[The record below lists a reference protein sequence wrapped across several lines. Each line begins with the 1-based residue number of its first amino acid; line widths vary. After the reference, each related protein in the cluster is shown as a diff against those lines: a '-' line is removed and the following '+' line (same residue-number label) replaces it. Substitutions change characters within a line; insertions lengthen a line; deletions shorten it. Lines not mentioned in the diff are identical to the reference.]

1 MNTHDPVLAYSF
13 VFYYGL
19 VITYVVI
26 LLLFGNAAW
35 IQVSSGNVTVR
46 AVFSTST
53 GFKHAGSTIAESN
66 CWSMLKGGLIVD
78 ESGPAQLYF
87 EVRKYVFILNRLLK
101 GIITKHCFSHF
112 NK

>member
-1 MNTHDPVLAYSF
+1 M
-13 VFYYGL
+13 
-19 VITYVVI
+19 
-26 LLLFGNAAW
+26 
-35 IQVSSGNVTVR
+35 SSGNVTVT

-53 GFKHAGSTIAESN
+53 AGSTIAESN